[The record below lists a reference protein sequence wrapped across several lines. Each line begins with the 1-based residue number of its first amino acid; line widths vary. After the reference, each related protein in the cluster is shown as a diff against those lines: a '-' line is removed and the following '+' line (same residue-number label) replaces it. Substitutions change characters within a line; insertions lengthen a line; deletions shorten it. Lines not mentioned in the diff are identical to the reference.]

1 MPEWCLIIIYWFL
14 IIMIIK
20 FIIFLVQS
28 FLAQKGQH
36 PNISTHPDEN
46 SHPPFQPGLS
56 EEHDRYGATG
66 TGIGRQPVLG
76 PRWKEPI
83 ILQLKKTRETR
94 HALKALQNGFAA
106 TRSESFWPSIFNIY
120 IYIYNLSINCNLQI
134 SINPSVFDALMTGHS
149 APQPGWWPCYLG
161 LGAGTH
167 HHVFIVRMSS
177 HLLCRIYLVQ
187 PLARAQAGVSKGP
200 GVETCLSKSWRCL
213 KAWIGWLNFW
223 VTSVSCSSMGCVKVC
238 KMHVF
243 MLMHTLCGQGTG
255 QGWTIQSQKEEQHQ
269 EDEADEHDYIQ

>member
-1 MPEWCLIIIYWFL
+1 MKTATLLFSQDYLKNMTDMAPPGQGLGVSQSWAPDGTNPSFCSWKRPAKRGTPWRHFRTASLPQGPKVFDHQILIY
-14 IIMIIK
+14 
-20 FIIFLVQS
+20 
-28 FLAQKGQH
+28 
-36 PNISTHPDEN
+36 
-46 SHPPFQPGLS
+46 
-56 EEHDRYGATG
+56 
-66 TGIGRQPVLG
+66 
-76 PRWKEPI
+76 
-83 ILQLKKTRETR
+83 
-94 HALKALQNGFAA
+94 
-106 TRSESFWPSIFNIY
+106 IY

-134 SINPSVFDALMTGHS
+134 SINLSVFDALMTGHS